1 MGNIMLGHCGVRG
14 GSSAALTVIGTNAK
28 EGSLVQA
35 NKDGKTYS
43 RTFDSDKKAVFKN
56 LTTGQWNVIVW
67 GNEDQ
72 GMIENSIDIIADYS
86 LTMAYFTATINVTYP
101 AGSTCTCTNGST
113 VLNSTN
119 DENTNGS
126 CTFIVPNTGTWTVS
140 CTNGTQ
146 TDSQN
151 VEITEEGQTKT
162 ITLFY
167 KIYLFNNGDQCSD
180 LTGGWV
186 SNGNDGYTYS
196 NKSPAISI
204 QDGMIKLY
212 GTSNQNSAI
221 GTNNTIDLAEYTKMY
236 IDWEVLSSYS
246 STTSA
251 AKLWAVPSKT
261 IIASQAK
268 VNHDSGA
275 AGARRTDEISLASVN
290 TSLYIALTCG
300 GATNYK
306 VNIYSIYL
314 VK

>member
-1 MGNIMLGHCGVRG
+1 MGNIMLGHSGIRG
-14 GSSAALTVIGTNAK
+14 GSSAALTVIGTNAE
-28 EGSLVQA
+28 EGSLVQV

-43 RTFDSDKKAVFKN
+43 HTFDSDKKAIFKN
-56 LTTGQWNVIVW
+56 LTTGNWQVTVW

-72 GMIENSIDIIADYS
+72 EAIGQDINIIADYS

-113 VLNSTN
+113 VLNSTSE
-119 DENTNGS
+119 ENTSGS
-126 CTFIVPNTGTWTVS
+126 CIFVVPNTGTWIVS
-140 CTNGTQ
+140 CTDGTQ

-151 VEITEEGQTKT
+151 VEITEEGQSKT
-162 ITLFY
+162 IALFY
-167 KIYLFNNGDQCSD
+167 KTYLFNNGDECTS

-186 SNGNDGYTYS
+186 SDGNDGYTYS

-212 GTSNQNSAI
+212 GTSNKNSAI
-221 GTNNTIDLAEYTKMY
+221 GTNNTINLTEYTKMY

-251 AKLWAVPSKT
+251 AKLWAVPSKN
-261 IIASQAK
+261 IVASQAK

-275 AGARRTDEISLASVN
+275 AGARRTDGISLASVN

-306 VNIYSIYL
+306 INIYSIYL

>member
-1 MGNIMLGHCGVRG
+1 MGNIMLGHSGVRG
-14 GSSAALTVIGTNAK
+14 GSSATLTVIGTNAE
-28 EGSLVQA
+28 EGSGVWA
-35 NKDGKTYS
+35 SKDGKTYR
-43 RTFDSDKKAVFKN
+43 RTFDSEKKAIFKS
-56 LTTGQWNVIVW
+56 LTTGEWGVTVW
-67 GNEDQ
+67 GTGGQEAMNKD
-72 GMIENSIDIIADYS
+72 IDIIADYS

-113 VLNSTN
+113 VLNSTSE
-119 DENTNGS
+119 ENTNGS
-126 CTFIVPNTGTWTVS
+126 CTFIVPNTGTWIVS
-140 CTNGTQ
+140 CTDGTQ

-151 VEITEEGQTKT
+151 VEITEEGQSKT
-162 ITLFY
+162 ATLFY
-167 KIYLFNNGDQCSD
+167 KTYLFNNGDQCAS

-186 SNGNDGYTYS
+186 SDGNDGYTYS

-212 GTSNQNSAI
+212 GTSDKNSAI
-221 GTNNTIDLAEYTKMY
+221 GTNNTINLAEYTKMY

-251 AKLWAVPSKT
+251 ARLWAVPSKN

-268 VNHDSGA
+268 VNCNSGA

-300 GATNYK
+300 GTTSYK
-306 VNIYSIYL
+306 INIYSIYL